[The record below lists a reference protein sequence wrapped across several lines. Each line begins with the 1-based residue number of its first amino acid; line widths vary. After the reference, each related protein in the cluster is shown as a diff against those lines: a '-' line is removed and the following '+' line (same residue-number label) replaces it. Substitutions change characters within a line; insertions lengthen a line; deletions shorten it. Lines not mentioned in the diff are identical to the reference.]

1 MPAKVAARKSRKSRA
16 AKKAWRIPMALP
28 KKSARRHRR
37 GGKRAAKKGGKKG
50 AKKSAAAKHM
60 KAIGSKAQV
69 YKGHA
74 HHTSGGLTKSQI
86 KRIKVGSRNGKSV
99 YRYVSAKKHA
109 AGKKLQSRMRGSGLG
124 RAARLWRAA
133 LKATTGGRIPRKGT
147 SEHRLAKAYFR
158 RLMARGGIKTTP
170 PLAGV
175 MSRTR
180 RSAR

>member
-1 MPAKVAARKSRKSRA
+1 MPAKVARKSRARKSRA

-37 GGKRAAKKGGKKG
+37 HRKGGKK
-50 AKKSAAAKHM
+50 AAASKSRAH
-60 KAIGSKAQV
+60 KVAAVGSKAQV

-74 HHTSGGLTKSQI
+74 HHTSGGLKKADI
-86 KRIKVGSRNGKSV
+86 KRIKVGSRKGKVV

-109 AGKKLQSRMRGSGLG
+109 AGKKLLSKMRASGLG

-158 RLMARGGIKTTP
+158 RLMARGGVKTTP

-180 RSAR
+180 RSARSAR